1 MWAAGV
7 GDQIR
12 AMGEQ
17 RKGWAQVASIGV
29 NAVGTSAIL
38 AVFVHTGG
46 LTGAEVGIAAATAVV
61 NQKLLEAIFG
71 EANVAAFVDRARGP
85 PSGTLLDAAF
95 DAERRRFGD
104 ALGGLADAER
114 PRPSSCGIA
123 PRRRA
128 ADAGPVVTLDT
139 QLDRT
144 GARRGGGARGRPGGR
159 RGRGGCGRRPRARA
173 ARLPGP
179 TYVLALAGGTGV
191 GKSSL
196 LNALAGQ
203 TVSAVR
209 AVRPTTDQ
217 PLAWVAE
224 SRRDELAPLLAWLGV
239 RHVVAHADKTLAGVA
254 ILDLPDVDSVR
265 TEHRAT
271 VDALLPRIDA
281 VAWVLD
287 PEKYDDARL
296 HTYLRGMTPH
306 AARLRFVLNKSD
318 RLTDLQRGELA
329 GDLRRRLTESG
340 IDDARV
346 DVVSAT
352 TGDGIDLL
360 RAGLADEADAK
371 ALVTAKLETDASE
384 AHDRL
389 ARAVGLESDAAYRPL
404 LDDAR
409 QTEATRAAVA
419 GALELVDP
427 PGVARQVQLA
437 VLARAR
443 RTGGSLLGRIVALL
457 LAWLTGQ
464 SRRNADPAAY
474 LRDWRRRGS
483 LGRAVNP
490 VNAALLDATAA
501 VPSSSRAPL
510 VATLR
515 AAELE
520 EQMGR
525 ALDAVAREA
534 AGDLRI
540 RGSILWPLV
549 GAVQLA
555 IGAVFAFAVAW
566 YVTLFV
572 SGGQVPVSA
581 VEVPLLGPLPLPL
594 VLLVAS
600 VVASAVIGM
609 LLSLHAGWI
618 GRRIGGRVAE
628 RVRTAVASSV
638 AEAGFGGLERVEQ
651 ARRRMGG
658 MT

>member
-1 MWAAGV
+1 M
-7 GDQIR
+7 
-12 AMGEQ
+12 
-17 RKGWAQVASIGV
+17 
-29 NAVGTSAIL
+29 TL
-38 AVFVHTGG
+38 
-46 LTGAEVGIAAATAVV
+46 AAA
-61 NQKLLEAIFG
+61 L
-71 EANVAAFVDRARGP
+71 DRLR
-85 PSGTLLDAAF
+85 DAALAAR
-95 DAERRRFGD
+95 DI
-104 ALGGLADAER
+104 GLAD
-114 PRPSSCGIA
+114 
-123 PRRRA
+123 
-128 ADAGPVVTLDT
+128 DAGAAESVLE
-139 QLDRT
+139 
-144 GARRGGGARGRPGGR
+144 
-159 RGRGGCGRRPRARA
+159 RARERSGFIGA
-173 ARLPGP
+173 A
-179 TYVLALAGGTGV
+179 YVLALAGGTGV

-217 PLAWVAE
+217 PLAWVADA
-224 SRRDELAPLLAWLGV
+224 RRDELAPLLAWLGV
-239 RHVVAHADKTLAGVA
+239 RQVVAHADETLADVA

-296 HTYLRGMTPH
+296 HTYLRGMAPH
-306 AARLRFVLNKSD
+306 AARMRFVLNKSD
-318 RLTDLQRGELA
+318 RLTGPQGAELA
-329 GDLRRRLTESG
+329 DDLRRRLAESG

-346 DVVSAT
+346 HVVSAS

-389 ARAVGLESDAAYRPL
+389 ARAVGLEPDAAYRPL
-404 LDDAR
+404 LDSAR
-409 QTEATRAAVA
+409 RTEATRAAVA
-419 GALELVDP
+419 GALDLVDP

-443 RTGGSLLGRIVALL
+443 RSGGSLLGRVVALL
-457 LAWLTGQ
+457 GWLTGQ
-464 SRRNADPAAY
+464 SRRSADPAAY

-490 VNAALLDATAA
+490 VHAALVEASAA
-501 VPSSSRAPL
+501 VPSSSRSAVVSGL
-510 VATLR
+510 GAGQLEADVA
-515 AAELE
+515 
-520 EQMGR
+520 R
-525 ALDAVAREA
+525 ALDEATREA

-540 RGSILWPLV
+540 RGSVVWPLV

-555 IGAVFAFAVAW
+555 IGSVFAFAIAW

-572 SGGQVPVSA
+572 SGGQVPVST
-581 VEVPLLGPLPLPL
+581 VEVPILGPVPLPLI
-594 VLLVAS
+594 LLVGS
-600 VVASAVIGM
+600 VVASAAIGM

-618 GRRIGGRVAE
+618 GRRIGARVAE
-628 RVRTAVASSV
+628 RVRGVVAGSV
-638 AEAGFGGLERVEQ
+638 TEIGFGGLERVER
-651 ARRRMGG
+651 ARRTIGG

>member
-1 MWAAGV
+1 M
-7 GDQIR
+7 
-12 AMGEQ
+12 
-17 RKGWAQVASIGV
+17 
-29 NAVGTSAIL
+29 TL
-38 AVFVHTGG
+38 
-46 LTGAEVGIAAATAVV
+46 AAA
-61 NQKLLEAIFG
+61 L
-71 EANVAAFVDRARGP
+71 DRL
-85 PSGTLLDAAF
+85 SDAAS
-95 DAERRRFGD
+95 AAREI
-104 ALGGLADAER
+104 GLIDEA
-114 PRPSSCGIA
+114 S
-123 PRRRA
+123 RA
-128 ADAGPVVTLDT
+128 ASVLERAGERSGFV
-139 QLDRT
+139 
-144 GARRGGGARGRPGGR
+144 GAA
-159 RGRGGCGRRPRARA
+159 
-173 ARLPGP
+173 
-179 TYVLALAGGTGV
+179 YVLALAGGTGV

-203 TVSAVR
+203 TVSAVS

-224 SRRDELAPLLAWLGV
+224 SRREELAPLLAWLGV
-239 RHVVAHADKTLAGVA
+239 RHVVAHADAKLADVA
-254 ILDLPDVDSVR
+254 ILDLPDVDSIR

-296 HTYLRGMTPH
+296 HTYLRDLVPH

-318 RLTDLQRGELA
+318 RLTGPQRAELA
-329 GDLRRRLTESG
+329 DDLRRRLAESG
-340 IDDARV
+340 IDRARI
-346 DVVSAT
+346 DVVSAS
-352 TGDGIDLL
+352 TGDGIDRL

-371 ALVTAKLETDASE
+371 ALVTSKLETDASE
-384 AHDRL
+384 ARDRL
-389 ARAVGLESDAAYRPL
+389 ARAVGLGPDAAYRPL
-404 LDDAR
+404 LDDGVRAD
-409 QTEATRAAVA
+409 ATRAAIA

-443 RTGGSLLGRIVALL
+443 RSGGSLLGRVVVLL
-457 LAWLTGQ
+457 GRLTGQ

-490 VNAALLDATAA
+490 VNAALLDATAT
-501 VPSSSRAPL
+501 VPTSSRAPL
-510 VATLR
+510 VAALR

-520 EQMGR
+520 EDIGR
-525 ALDAVAREA
+525 ALDTVAREA
-534 AGDLRI
+534 AGELGI

-555 IGAVFAFAVAW
+555 IGTAFAFAIAW

-572 SGGQVPVSA
+572 SGGQVPVST
-581 VEVPLLGPLPLPL
+581 VEAPILGLLPVPL

-600 VVASAVIGM
+600 VLASAAIGL

-618 GRRIGGRVAE
+618 GRRSGGRVAE

-638 AEAGFGGLERVEQ
+638 AEIGFGGLERVEH
-651 ARRRMGG
+651 ARRTIGG

>member
-1 MWAAGV
+1 M
-7 GDQIR
+7 
-12 AMGEQ
+12 
-17 RKGWAQVASIGV
+17 
-29 NAVGTSAIL
+29 TL
-38 AVFVHTGG
+38 AVALDRLSEAASAAREIG
-46 LTGAEVGIAAATAVV
+46 LMD
-61 NQKLLEAIFG
+61 
-71 EANVAAFVDRARGP
+71 EANRAASVLERARER
-85 PSGTLLDAAF
+85 SGFVGAA
-95 DAERRRFGD
+95 
-104 ALGGLADAER
+104 
-114 PRPSSCGIA
+114 
-123 PRRRA
+123 
-128 ADAGPVVTLDT
+128 
-139 QLDRT
+139 
-144 GARRGGGARGRPGGR
+144 
-159 RGRGGCGRRPRARA
+159 
-173 ARLPGP
+173 
-179 TYVLALAGGTGV
+179 YVLALAGGTGV

-239 RHVVAHADKTLAGVA
+239 RHVVAHADETLAGVA
-254 ILDLPDVDSVR
+254 ILDLPDFDSVR

-296 HTYLRGMTPH
+296 HSYLRGMTPH

-318 RLTDLQRGELA
+318 RLADLQRAELA
-329 GDLRRRLTESG
+329 DDLRRRLTESG
-340 IDDARV
+340 IEDARV
-346 DVVSAT
+346 DVVSAS
-352 TGDGIDLL
+352 TGDGIDVF
-360 RAGLADEADAK
+360 RAALADEANAK

-384 AHDRL
+384 ALGRL
-389 ARAVGLESDAAYRPL
+389 ARAVGLEPDAAYRPL
-404 LDDAR
+404 LGDAR
-409 QTEATRAAVA
+409 RTEATRAAVA

-443 RTGGSLLGRIVALL
+443 RSGGSLLGRIVAL

-490 VNAALLDATAA
+490 VNAALLEATAS

-515 AAELE
+515 AADLE
-520 EQMGR
+520 AEMGR

-555 IGAVFAFAVAW
+555 IGAVFAFAIAW

-572 SGGQVPVSA
+572 SGGRVPVST

-600 VVASAVIGM
+600 VLTSAVIGM

-628 RVRTAVASSV
+628 RVKTAVASSV
-638 AEAGFGGLERVEQ
+638 AEAGFGGLERVER
-651 ARRRMGG
+651 ARRTIGG